1 MYVHYTKLQIEL
13 ERFQRQVKKFLVNKY
28 INKSFVYVIIEYQIL
43 LLLLLLL
50 GHSTN
55 FIVAVNLPY
64 DKSPDFWISRGGA
77 LLCLPD

>member
-55 FIVAVNLPY
+55 FIVAVNLPS
-64 DKSPDFWISRGGA
+64 DKSPDFWISRGVA
-77 LLCLPD
+77 LLCQPD